1 MAAEPDGLEVDGGAE
16 VKQTQQNQN
25 KTDIVDM
32 KSNAVGAAEI
42 STENDTVNKNENNDE
57 SNNIEKENDN
67 NKLNAADENPTI
79 SIKNNNEDNLDDK
92 SEKLNDDGDDEDNKN
107 DTLTDISKETLDLSL
122 SIEQNDEV
130 LPTDRENENENA
142 NEERF
147 RVDRKQLEN
156 LLKGKNA
163 IYIYFLVHDS

>member
-1 MAAEPDGLEVDGGAE
+1 MAAEPDGLEVDGGGE

-67 NKLNAADENPTI
+67 NKLDAADENPTI

-107 DTLTDISKETLDLSL
+107 DTLNDISKETLDLSL

-156 LLKGKNA
+156 LLKGKNVF
-163 IYIYFLVHDS
+163 YI

>member
-1 MAAEPDGLEVDGGAE
+1 MAAEPDGLEVDGGGE

-25 KTDIVDM
+25 KTDIVDK

-67 NKLNAADENPTI
+67 NKLDAADENPTI

-156 LLKGKNA
+156 LLKGKNVF
-163 IYIYFLVHDS
+163 YI

>member
-1 MAAEPDGLEVDGGAE
+1 MAAEPDGLEVDGGGE

-67 NKLNAADENPTI
+67 NKLDAADENPTI

-130 LPTDRENENENA
+130 VPTDRENENENA

-156 LLKGKNA
+156 LLKGKNVF
-163 IYIYFLVHDS
+163 YI

>member
-1 MAAEPDGLEVDGGAE
+1 MAAEPDGLEVDGGGE

-67 NKLNAADENPTI
+67 NKLDAADENPTI

-92 SEKLNDDGDDEDNKN
+92 SEKLNDDDGDDEDDKN

-147 RVDRKQLEN
+147 RVDRKPVSYTHLT
-156 LLKGKNA
+156 LPT
-163 IYIYFLVHDS
+163 IYSV

>member
-1 MAAEPDGLEVDGGAE
+1 MAAEPDGLEVDGGGE
-16 VKQTQQNQN
+16 VIQTQQNQN
-25 KTDIVDM
+25 KTNIVDM
-32 KSNAVGAAEI
+32 KSNTVGAAEI

-67 NKLNAADENPTI
+67 NKLDAADENPTI

-156 LLKGKNA
+156 LLKGKNVF
-163 IYIYFLVHDS
+163 YI

>member
-1 MAAEPDGLEVDGGAE
+1 MAAEPDGLEVDGGGE

-67 NKLNAADENPTI
+67 NKLDAADENPTI

-156 LLKGKNA
+156 LLKGKNVF
-163 IYIYFLVHDS
+163 YI

>member
-1 MAAEPDGLEVDGGAE
+1 MAAEPDGLEVDGGGE

-67 NKLNAADENPTI
+67 NKLDAADENPTI

-92 SEKLNDDGDDEDNKN
+92 SEKLNDDGDDKDNKN

-156 LLKGKNA
+156 LLKGKNVF
-163 IYIYFLVHDS
+163 YI